1 MVHSFAPKKNLQLIY
16 PTRNTVG
23 THNKIWSHNQAKS
36 VCNLRLNNT
45 YLSSVSN
52 DSITYTHP
60 DRKLG
65 ILCMKYFA
73 GVGGVNGLLNEA
85 SLPEFIMKISEER
98 QNYCILTCRPS
109 RDIYKHACA
118 HTHAR
123 THTHTHTYRND
134 DTTGQ
139 RQANVSGVGIQARI
153 KLIGICCDVKYFN
166 LLEKRPSFVPARL
179 LCRPNLQMLKVY
191 TRSDAHGGPEWTAV
205 IMPANTRISKQI
217 NILCM
222 CVK

>member
-1 MVHSFAPKKNLQLIY
+1 MKVFDPLQTDRWCTALPKKKNLQLIY

-118 HTHAR
+118 HTHAH
-123 THTHTHTYRND
+123 THTHTHTHIQEWWHHWAKAGKCLRCWY
-134 DTTGQ
+134 
-139 RQANVSGVGIQARI
+139 SGENKTNR
-153 KLIGICCDVKYFN
+153 N
-166 LLEKRPSFVPARL
+166 LLRCE
-179 LCRPNLQMLKVY
+179 
-191 TRSDAHGGPEWTAV
+191 
-205 IMPANTRISKQI
+205 
-217 NILCM
+217 IL
-222 CVK
+222 